1 MTMNAVT
8 AILIAAISFS
18 FYPLLNTLVM
28 ANMSPYLLALST
40 QLVTFIISLGYLFYT
55 LKSFSKIRDLMYLF
69 FKLPFDTI
77 LIPILSG
84 TGIFAGGLF
93 FISSLSM
100 MSKAGATLIMES
112 WPLMAIVVARAL
124 LTHKKWQPFRPLD
137 LILILIALLGMMFIT
152 SSEVGVSF
160 DDFIDAPFAFFQ
172 NQNFEGI
179 IGIILA
185 VLSALCFAWAGVSR
199 TYFAS
204 ILPEKMRIHFF
215 GQKDSLSE
223 ANFTYMLTYLFGI
236 PSAIFCFFIFEG
248 SHFEFNII
256 SLLPIMLLGCVLTIT
271 SMFYAYG
278 LIIANN
284 ANVNLLW
291 YIAPLLA
298 TVWLVIF
305 GYSAITPLLIVGG
318 FLIILSN
325 IILIMT
331 NREKASSQI
340 DGEINV

>member
-1 MTMNAVT
+1 MNAIT

-18 FYPLLNTLVM
+18 FYPLLNTLAM
-28 ANMSPYLLALST
+28 ANVSPYLLALST
-40 QLVTFIISLGYLFYT
+40 QLITFFVSLGYLLVT
-55 LKSFSKIRDLMYLF
+55 VGSFSKIKDLMYLF
-69 FKLPFDTI
+69 FKLPFETV
-77 LIPILSG
+77 LVPILSG

-93 FISSLSM
+93 FISALDM

-112 WPLMAIVVARAL
+112 WPLMAIVVSRAL
-124 LTHKKWQPFRPLD
+124 LTRKKWEPFCLRD
-137 LILILIALLGMMFIT
+137 LGLMLLALFGMFFIT
-152 SSEVGVSF
+152 ASEVGMSL
-160 DDFIDAPFAFFQ
+160 DDFTNDPFSFFQ
-172 NQNFEGI
+172 EQTFEGV

-199 TYFAS
+199 AYFAS

-215 GQKDSLSE
+215 GKKDSLSE

-236 PSAIFCFFIFEG
+236 PSAVLCFFMFEG
-248 SHFEFNII
+248 SQFEFNMVSI
-256 SLLPIMLLGCVLTIT
+256 LPIVLLGFVLTIT

-298 TVWLVIF
+298 TVWLVMF
-305 GYSAITPLLIVGG
+305 GYSTLTAFIFIGG
-318 FLIILSN
+318 GLIIGANLFLVLSSKK
-325 IILIMT
+325 
-331 NREKASSQI
+331 KATH
-340 DGEINV
+340 E